1 MIEIRSI
8 PSSDIPQILEIYQQ
22 GLDLGYATFNTEAPS
37 VEKWDYSHHPFCR
50 IGAYQNELLVGWA
63 ALSPVST
70 RDCYRGVAEVS
81 LYIRNNLHSQG
92 IGTQLMAETIRESE
106 RYGIWT
112 LYASITSNN
121 IPSIKMCLKNGWHI
135 IGTREKIAKDRFG
148 VWQDTT
154 ILERR
159 SRIVGID

>member
-8 PSSDIPQILEIYQQ
+8 PNTDISQILEIYQQ

-37 VEKWDYSHHPFCR
+37 AEKWDTSHHSFCR
-50 IGAYQNELLVGWA
+50 IGAYQGELLVGWA
-63 ALSPVST
+63 ALSPVSV

-81 LYIRNNLHSQG
+81 LYIRNGFHGQG
-92 IGTQLMAETIRESE
+92 IGTSLMRETIQESE
-106 RYGIWT
+106 RFGIWT
-112 LYASITSNN
+112 LYSSITSTNTA
-121 IPSIKMCLKNGWHI
+121 SIRMCLATGWRI
-135 IGTREKIAKDRFG
+135 IGIREKIAKDRFG

-159 SRIVGID
+159 STVVGID